1 MASILVGGQAKNIGK
16 TTLVCNVIAAF
27 PRLCWNAVKITDH
40 RHDATGCKLR
50 IESRSWSIW
59 EQATAAVE
67 SDTSRFLRSGA
78 QRAWLVRAEDDALEE
93 AFVSLQKMLPSG
105 INVIV
110 ESNRLG
116 RVFDPDL
123 FLLIVDTARPEFK
136 ASAQQQLEKVDAI
149 LLAGMQGTVPL
160 NVPLLAGKPSFQAT
174 HTGLDSKLASLIR
187 DLIDHG

>member
-1 MASILVGGQAKNIGK
+1 MAYILVGGQAKNIGK
-16 TTLVCNVIAAF
+16 TTLICNIISAF
-27 PRLCWNAVKITDH
+27 SRLRWNAVKITDH
-40 RHDATGCKLR
+40 QHDPPGCELR
-50 IESRSWSIW
+50 IDGRSWSIW
-59 EQATAAVE
+59 EQVSPAVE

-123 FLLIVDTARPEFK
+123 FLLIVDIARPEFK
-136 ASAQQQLEKVDAI
+136 ASARQQLEKVDAI

-174 HTGLDSKLASLIR
+174 HTGLDSRLAPLIR
-187 DLIDHG
+187 DLIDHD